1 MCFSNSL
8 RKKITVDNRHSFKFL
23 NGGTSVYLLCM
34 KPGRC
39 AIGVL
44 LLAEDKKKIWKHTDF
59 QASAQKFFHEHEG
72 EMFEI
77 NI

>member
-1 MCFSNSL
+1 
-8 RKKITVDNRHSFKFL
+8 
-23 NGGTSVYLLCM
+23 M

-72 EMFEI
+72 EIFEI
-77 NI
+77 KI